1 MLKYPLTISKLEGDC
16 ARITEKVFQI
26 EFKGTK
32 VAPNYKDVKARLLG
46 LKKTPP
52 PAAEP
57 VKKDPKKKE

>member
-1 MLKYPLTISKLEGDC
+1 M
-16 ARITEKVFQI
+16 